1 MKKLKSFLI
10 SGISFVIL
18 FIIPL
23 YSVIEQ
29 ELMDD
34 IDEIMEQRKCS
45 ESEACSILKNRI
57 KGKIHRIRIQME
69 QTLKTKIYVWYLN
82 QKLKVL

>member
-10 SGISFVIL
+10 PGISFVIL

-34 IDEIMEQRKCS
+34 IDEIMGQRKCS

-57 KGKIHRIRIQME
+57 KEKIHRIRIQMKK
-69 QTLKTKIYVWYLN
+69 TFKTKMYVWYLN